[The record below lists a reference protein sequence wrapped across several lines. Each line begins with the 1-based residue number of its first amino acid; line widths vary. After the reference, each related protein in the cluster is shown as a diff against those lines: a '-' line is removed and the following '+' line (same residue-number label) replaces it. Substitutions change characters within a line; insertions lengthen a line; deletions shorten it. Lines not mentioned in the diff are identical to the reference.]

1 MATSNESGDG
11 PPNKKPRYTD
21 EGKMISTYEA
31 PKSYE
36 MSNTADKFQK
46 GTPNYNIV
54 RAFFGAF

>member
-21 EGKMISTYEA
+21 EGKMIIGTYEA

-36 MSNTADKFQK
+36 MSNTAAKFQNW
-46 GTPNYNIV
+46 TPV
-54 RAFFGAF
+54 

>member
-21 EGKMISTYEA
+21 EGKMIGTYEA

-36 MSNTADKFQK
+36 MSNTAAKFQNW
-46 GTPNYNIV
+46 TPV
-54 RAFFGAF
+54 